1 MGSKAPGGQQASLV
15 TFVTNFIVLGVIGAD
30 ERADIVD
37 DDAYTTSLACGSERM
52 AECADPGGDNIGC
65 QLLEEEPITAPCQ
78 PSTFLDGLRF
88 YRTLG

>member
-37 DDAYTTSLACGSERM
+37 DDAYTNALVAETLKYEGWAPGFPRVQLPER
-52 AECADPGGDNIGC
+52 PRWGG
-65 QLLEEEPITAPCQ
+65 ASQ
-78 PSTFLDGLRF
+78 PRAV
-88 YRTLG
+88 